1 MISQSSTRLS
11 LSSLLLLLLSSPIFS
26 SKRSVLLS
34 VSANVYRNMKR
45 IILKKI
51 TFVSILL
58 LLMFTLIISITFYS
72 DGILLSVYLT
82 QEYTGEHMKRRK
94 NQVDRIPKPISG
106 IDHDALMVNSTGG
119 MKRQRNVAINPKR
132 HLGSLVTNLF
142 DQQGFKLKKTFDMN
156 NLVLFPFETDNPFE
170 DDRILAQMSYVPV
183 QVLQARLN
191 GHVRKKRIHYYHKS
205 SYSLPN
211 LSVCPVYECD
221 VSSHEDSM
229 QNADL
234 VIFESHPPDKTNIP
248 TNQSWLL
255 YHIES
260 PQNFPFTDSKDRI
273 NFTATYTIDST
284 IVTPYYKYVTFA
296 DVELKDSSKRIK
308 LLEDYSVGKTKLVA
322 WFVSNCAGISPRLKY
337 AKELQKY
344 IQVDIYGMCGDLS
357 CSRGYSKCF
366 NLLKTDYKFYLSFEN
381 SICQDYISEKFF
393 ENALKNTVIP
403 VVMGASKQEVVRS
416 APPNSFIHVDDFNS
430 AKELAD
436 YLHYLDRNKTAYNE
450 YFKWYNHGFFDFNT
464 FTDCR
469 LCMLAHE
476 IDNFEYPYWYKDL
489 GQWRQDQC
497 RNRKLPI
504 IV

>member
-183 QVLQARLN
+183 QVLQ
-191 GHVRKKRIHYYHKS
+191 
-205 SYSLPN
+205 
-211 LSVCPVYECD
+211 
-221 VSSHEDSM
+221 
-229 QNADL
+229 
-234 VIFESHPPDKTNIP
+234 
-248 TNQSWLL
+248 
-255 YHIES
+255 
-260 PQNFPFTDSKDRI
+260 I